1 MSKTSNTR
9 RNPLAKGNERSE
21 KMKRFNRDTTDKD
34 YMHSEK
40 SLGGSRDSSAGNEP
54 RSSWFRGYFMGADSG
69 KLRAGRLLAFIAVVV
84 NLIAGVLLAVAI
96 ISGANRGKP
105 SSVKISDFVSAKK
118 VFESS
123 TGCKSD
129 WIKIHEAPSSTK
141 LYVDIHNHT
150 LNCDV
155 NGIVSLFH
163 YEDQP
168 GLNAI
173 KKISATDRDEFQ
185 VFLETQFGYDPAGN
199 KLTLAEFT
207 KTINGDT
214 SYVAEINGKLRDEKD
229 KILSMLYNTLVG
241 DRAGHGVVYICGNKL
256 DIQRCMTT
264 AIIDTALFVKLMR
277 NDQLSDRDK
286 YFLSQAERINS
297 DSASKFSHNAHLA
310 IVDLTLLDSCEL
322 VYLDYRH
329 DTVHVGNGKYPK
341 AEKQAYFNAIV
352 NNPQKIHYVYD
363 GKLYSVENECFA
375 EVNPSLMPNIENDNA
390 VSKYQVVKTWGIR
403 SLPYILLTL
412 LLMFDLFSLYVIW
425 YLGKNTR
432 KSSAEA
438 APAVVGEAIRFPPFD
453 TSTSPLDD
461 ELKEKLE
468 AFKETL
474 SESERQQYE
483 EMMNHYCMANE
494 VYESFQ
500 KVESL
505 SEARNAFSI
514 FFHFDPIKSDIERMQ
529 ERITKVD
536 DNRKLEIS
544 KLQAEKDKYANGY
557 NVLLGEKTALV
568 NAGKSLEKAKKDL
581 EKERDR
587 LQKEVVELTQQMEEQ
602 KVKNDIFE
610 KLYEPTLSCLEE
622 ANAAIEK
629 IVNSNTAG
637 IVKNFLLASIATQ
650 SVCRILPSWQEEVSD
665 KLNEKTIIDSLQNY
679 MLELIQQRSFK
690 TAIEKVTPPDNFK
703 SELNTN
709 LQRFTKEYNALF
721 GQAPIKVPEI
731 EPAFVKSMEAVAQT
745 TTEMPFINA
754 MWDSFVKDFLTYAE
768 SKIQQNDM
776 SWFFTHLLNITYHAA
791 DYVIYAK
798 SDNKDL
804 SVRYNLRYLLSG
816 FQDDPAFARVYN
828 EQDILQCSAY
838 SKAITA
844 LAREFNARDLKIV
857 VDKFVI
863 KP

>member
-9 RNPLAKGNERSE
+9 KNPLAKGNENRPE
-21 KMKRFNRDTTDKD
+21 KKKRFNRDTTDKD
-34 YMHSEK
+34 YRHSEK
-40 SLGGSRDSSAGNEP
+40 SLGGSWGSSVGNEP
-54 RSSWFRGYFMGADSG
+54 RNSWFRGYFIDADSG
-69 KLRAGRLLAFIAVVV
+69 KLLTSRLLVFIAVVV
-84 NLIAGVLLAVAI
+84 NLIAGILLAIAI
-96 ISGANRGKP
+96 LSGASRGKP

-118 VFESS
+118 VFENSS
-123 TGCKSD
+123 GCKSD

-155 NGIVSLFH
+155 NGTVSLFH
-163 YEDQP
+163 YEDQQ
-168 GLNAI
+168 GSNAV
-173 KKISATDRDEFQ
+173 KRISANDRDEFQ
-185 VFLETQFGYDPAGN
+185 VFLETQFGYDPAGK
-199 KLTLAEFT
+199 KLALAEFT

-214 SYVAEINGKLRDEKD
+214 SYVAEIDGKLRDDKD

-256 DIQRCMTT
+256 DIQRRMTT

-286 YFLSQAERINS
+286 YFLSQAEQINS
-297 DSASKFSHNAHLA
+297 DSVSHNAHLA
-310 IVDLTLLDSCEL
+310 IVDLTLLDNCEL

-329 DTVHVGNGKYPK
+329 DTVHVGNGKYHT
-341 AEKQAYFNAIV
+341 AEKQAYFKAIV
-352 NNPQKIHYVYD
+352 NNPQKIHYVYN

-375 EVNPSLMPNIENDNA
+375 EVNQSLMPNIENDNI

-425 YLGKNTR
+425 HLGRNAR
-432 KSSAEA
+432 KSSANA
-438 APAVVGEAIRFPPFD
+438 APPVVGEVIQSPSFD
-453 TSTSPLDD
+453 ALSSPLDD
-461 ELKEKLE
+461 VLKEKLE
-468 AFKETL
+468 AFKQTL
-474 SESERQQYE
+474 SESEQQQYE
-483 EMMNHYCMANE
+483 EMMNQYCMANE

-500 KVESL
+500 KVKSL

-514 FFHFDPIKSDIERMQ
+514 FFRFDPIKSDIERLQ
-529 ERITKVD
+529 ERITKAD
-536 DNRKLEIS
+536 DDRKVEIS

-557 NVLLGEKTALV
+557 NVLLKEKTALE
-568 NAGKSLEKAKKDL
+568 NAGKSLERAKKDL

-587 LQKEVVELTQQMEEQ
+587 LQKEVVDLTREMEEQ
-602 KVKNDIFE
+602 KVKNDKFE
-610 KLYEPTLSCLEE
+610 KLYVPTLKCMEE

-650 SVCRILPSWQEEVSD
+650 SVCRILPSWQDEVSD

-703 SELNTN
+703 NELNTN
-709 LQRFTKEYNALF
+709 LQRFTKEYNALS
-721 GQAPIKVPEI
+721 GQSTIKVSEI
-731 EPAFVKSMEAVAQT
+731 EPAFVKSVEAVAQT
-745 TTEMPFINA
+745 TAEIPFINA
-754 MWDSFVKDFLTYAE
+754 MWEFFVKDFLTYAE
-768 SKIQQNDM
+768 SKIQQKDM

-798 SDNKDL
+798 SENKDL
-804 SVRYNLRYLLSG
+804 SIRYNLRYLLSG
-816 FQDDPAFARVYN
+816 FQADPSFARVYN

-844 LAREFNARDLKIV
+844 LAREFNARDLKIL